1 MQALR
6 VYSADVPNIKLDLD
20 TEVLFSHCKSCGS
33 LTYIWPCVLTEEYH
47 LRVDILFSQHYAH
60 QNAQTHN
67 SEQQRS
73 VTTGH
78 IRQQATLSV
87 IFWLSGLPQL
97 MNSPRCFYAFHKV
110 SEFRDKRDQPRLL
123 LQYFPSVSS
132 SMQVMLFP
140 TSISAFTSDNW
151 SSFSLNILS
160 RKHCA
165 FLVI

>member
-78 IRQQATLSV
+78 IRHKLRSV
-87 IFWLSGLPQL
+87 LFSDFLVCLNLWILHGVSMHFIKSLNSEIRGTNHVYSFSISRLFHLACKWCYSPPLYLPSLQITGLP
-97 MNSPRCFYAFHKV
+97 
-110 SEFRDKRDQPRLL
+110 
-123 LQYFPSVSS
+123 SV
-132 SMQVMLFP
+132 
-140 TSISAFTSDNW
+140 
-151 SSFSLNILS
+151 
-160 RKHCA
+160 
-165 FLVI
+165 